1 MVSAQEAADVGKF
14 ESPQPGDPGPRGK
27 NCQRQAEQQSSIT
40 LNDNPQF
47 GEVTEHRTGHQSD
60 GEKTTDRGPTGEE
73 EKDYSNQ
80 FQPTDHPPA
89 PRFDTE
95 GAKDEFGFLGSGEL
109 EEQGL
114 GQNESS
120 NDLEDPA
127 ERRLGFIRIHGF
139 QGISDVDLHEPGEL
153 SRIGISLLDA
163 YG

>member
-47 GEVTEHRTGHQSD
+47 GEVTEHCTDHQSG
-60 GEKTTDRGPTGEE
+60 GEKPTHRGPTGEE

-89 PRFDTE
+89 PGFDTE
-95 GAKDEFGFLGSGEL
+95 GAKDEFGFLGSREF

-114 GQNESS
+114 GQNESG

-127 ERRLGFIRIHGF
+127 ERRLGLIRIHGL
-139 QGISDVDLHEPGEL
+139 QGSSDV
-153 SRIGISLLDA
+153 GIHDPE
-163 YG
+163 GMDRWG